1 MHYLAVDIGASS
13 GRHILGSYENG
24 KLTLKEIYRFSNGP
38 TKKGDSLIWD
48 VDELFKNIVAGIKEC
63 KNLGVI
69 PYSVGID
76 TWGVDYA
83 LLDKEGKLINE
94 IFCYRDSRNEKAM
107 EEVEKIISFEEMYKI
122 TGIQRAQYNT
132 VYQLYADK
140 MSGKLDKAETM
151 LSIPDYLHYLLCG
164 VKKNEY
170 THASTSGLLD
180 AKTGD
185 WSFEIIDKLGYPRKI
200 FNKVYKPGEVL
211 GDLTAEIQKEVG
223 FNTKVVFPASHDTAS
238 AVMAVPAIKGNPLF
252 LSSGTWSLLGAEL
265 NAPITNEEA
274 FKFNATNEGGYAGT
288 IRFLRNITG
297 MWTIQ
302 SIKKELNGKYSYDD
316 LMNLA
321 IECKSTGSIIDLND
335 NKFLAPESMIEAI
348 KEYCAEKGLVVPQT
362 IGEIMDVVYK
372 SLATIYAETIVM
384 TEKVTGKSFEVLNIV
399 GGGSKDGYLNK
410 LAKEYTGK
418 RVLAGPT
425 EGTAV
430 GNLLTQIISAG
441 EIKDLQEGRLVVK
454 NSFEVIEVE

>member
-1 MHYLAVDIGASS
+1 MYYLAVDIGASS
-13 GRHILGSYENG
+13 GRHILGEYKEG
-24 KLTLKEIYRFSNGP
+24 KLILKEIYRFSNGAV
-38 TKKGDSLIWD
+38 KRDGKMVWD
-48 VDELFKNIVAGIKEC
+48 TEELFKNIVEGLKEC
-63 KNLGVI
+63 GKLGIV

-83 LLDKEGKLINE
+83 LLDGDGKLISE
-94 IFCYRDSRNEKAM
+94 VFSYRDDRTSVSMLETEK
-107 EEVEKIISFEEMYKI
+107 VVPFKKLYQV

-132 VYQLYADK
+132 IYQLYADK
-140 MSGKLDKAETM
+140 ISGKLAKAETM
-151 LSIPDYLHYLLCG
+151 LSIPDYLHYLLSG

-185 WSFEIIDKLGYPRKI
+185 WSWELIDALGYPRKI
-200 FNKVYKPGEVL
+200 FGKLYKPGEVVGNL
-211 GDLTAEIQKEVG
+211 KKEIQEIVG
-223 FNTKVVFPASHDTAS
+223 FDTKVVFPPSHDTAS
-238 AVMAVPAIKGNPLF
+238 AVMAVPAIKGQPLYI
-252 LSSGTWSLLGAEL
+252 SSGTWSLLGTEL

-274 FKFNATNEGGYAGT
+274 YKFNATNEGGYAGT

-302 SIKKELNGKYSYDD
+302 SVKKELNGKYSYDD

-321 IECKSTGSIIDLND
+321 IECKSTGSIVNLND
-335 NKFLAPESMIEAI
+335 DRFLAPDSMIEAI
-348 KEYCAEKGLVVPQT
+348 KGYCKDYGLVVPET
-362 IGEIMDVVYK
+362 VGEIMDVIYR
-372 SLATIYAETIVM
+372 SLASIYAETIKM
-384 TEKVTGKSFEVLNIV
+384 TEQVTGKTFEVLNIV

-410 LAKEYTGK
+410 LTKEYTGK

-430 GNLLTQIISAG
+430 GNLLAQIISAG
-441 EIKDLQEGRLVVK
+441 EIKDLKEARLVVK
-454 NSFEVIEVE
+454 NSFEVIEI